1 MERSTE
7 ATVTGAPADTSGVG
21 DKGLKTGALGFVS
34 NVVIGVASTAP
45 GYSLAA
51 VLGFVAAE
59 VAFQSPAI
67 LWVAFIPMLLI
78 AASYYYMNRDEPD
91 CGTSFVWVSSA
102 MGPRLGWLSGFA
114 NLFACLIV
122 MANLAQI
129 AGLYTFLLFDW
140 NSAADSTTAV
150 TIVGVIWI
158 AVMSLICYIGIELSA
173 RIQFFLLAAEVTT
186 LAAFAIVALFKVYT
200 TDVAG
205 EVLPSLSWFNPL
217 DISSA
222 SAFAAALILS
232 IFIYWGWDSTVAVN
246 EESADSNRTP
256 GLAAILATVILVL
269 IYVLVAVAAQ
279 AYGGVDQLVKN
290 SDDVLSA
297 LGTEV
302 FGSPFDKI
310 LIIAV
315 LTSASASTQ
324 TTILPS
330 TRAALS
336 MARHKAIPAYFGR
349 VHPRHQTPDSAT
361 IWFGIGSVIWYV
373 GLTIISENILFDS
386 IAALGLMIAIYYG
399 LTGFAAAI
407 YYRREMFETERI
419 ADTIGAL
426 VFGGLALIGA
436 GFFLIDVASTQTNA
450 WTGVLDHGSLVNAI
464 AFGAAWLGVAAL
476 AIGIPAAFMRT
487 RSVRNLILV
496 GAAGTIGGAV
506 LAWAFFKSS
515 IDLWDPANSESGDS
529 WFGVGPPFV
538 IGIGGM
544 VLGAVLM
551 QLYSVTH
558 PEFFRRKIRVAP
570 PGSLDPPAAAGGPQ
584 PAPVAGGAPLP
595 GEKLGASD
603 SREASGPAPQSLGES
618 AGATPSPKPDQGKG
632 I

>member
-1 MERSTE
+1 
-7 ATVTGAPADTSGVG
+7 
-21 DKGLKTGALGFVS
+21 
-34 NVVIGVASTAP
+34 VIGVASTAP

-67 LWVAFIPMLLI
+67 LWLAFLPMLLI
-78 AASYYYMNRDEPD
+78 AASYYYMNRDDPD
-91 CGTSFVWVSSA
+91 CGTSFTWVSSA
-102 MGPRLGWLSGFA
+102 MGPRMGWLSGWA
-114 NLFACLIV
+114 NLLACLIV

-140 NSAADSTTAV
+140 NSAAESTIAV
-150 TIVGVIWI
+150 TIVGVAWI

-173 RIQFFLLAAEVTT
+173 RIQFFLLTAEILT
-186 LAAFAIVALFKVYT
+186 LAAFAVVALFKVYT

-205 EVLPSLSWFNPL
+205 EVLPSLSWFNPFE
-217 DISSA
+217 IASA
-222 SAFAAALILS
+222 SGLAAGLILS

-246 EESADSNRTP
+246 EESEDSNRTP
-256 GLAAILATVILVL
+256 GLAAIMATVILVL
-269 IYVLVAVAAQ
+269 IYVIVATAAQ

-302 FGSPFDKI
+302 FGSPWDKI

-336 MARHKAIPAYFGR
+336 MSRAGAIPSYFGR
-349 VHPRHQTPDSAT
+349 VHARYQTPDTAT
-361 IWFGIGSVIWYV
+361 IWFGIGSIVWYV

-399 LTGFAAAI
+399 LTGFAAAV
-407 YYRREMFETERI
+407 YYRRELFATERT
-419 ADTIGAL
+419 ADLVGAL
-426 VFGGLALIGA
+426 VFGGLALIGL
-436 GFFLIDVASTQTNA
+436 GFFFIDVASTQTNA
-450 WTGVLDHGSLVNAI
+450 WTGLLDHGSFINLVCFA
-464 AFGAAWLGVAAL
+464 AAWLGTVALIAG
-476 AIGIPAAFMRT
+476 AIAAFART
-487 RSVRNLILV
+487 SSLRHLLLV
-496 GAAGTIGGAV
+496 GVSGTIGGVV
-506 LAWAFFKSS
+506 LAWAFFKSA

-544 VLGAVLM
+544 LLGAALM
-551 QLYSVTH
+551 YLRSLRA
-558 PEFFRRKIRVAP
+558 PEFFRRRIRVAP
-570 PGSLDPPAAAGGPQ
+570 PGSLDEPSA
-584 PAPVAGGAPLP
+584 PAPAPAAGGAPLP
-595 GEKLGASD
+595 GERFEPPQRGAKD
-603 SREASGPAPQSLGES
+603 AIPRPRGADPPERPG
-618 AGATPSPKPDQGKG
+618 AG
-632 I
+632 